1 MLDDSGKLEV
11 SMVVEGHT
19 HQSIAGVAPGQVQQ
33 GSLQVRQEGDVA
45 AYHPR
50 RHQVIL
56 MLGQQTD
63 SGQTLPHSIYQRLT
77 CARVKTKIICM

>member
-1 MLDDSGKLEV
+1 
-11 SMVVEGHT
+11 
-19 HQSIAGVAPGQVQQ
+19 
-33 GSLQVRQEGDVA
+33 
-45 AYHPR
+45 
-50 RHQVIL
+50 